1 MTTGDG
7 YRLAW
12 QAGYPQNAA
21 RRVRE
26 WDMSAEAGP
35 HERITVLLV
44 EDHDSYRQALEAVMA
59 GTEDLRVVAQTG
71 RADEAGALAGEHRP
85 QVAVIDLDL
94 VGGTGVT
101 ALADV
106 RAASPDTATA
116 VLSALT
122 DDVEFGRAIEA
133 GAAAVLH
140 KSVDIPELLD
150 ALRVVARGGIALSP
164 EDTSRRLRALAAD
177 REQHWHARLL
187 TEHLTQRE
195 LEVLE
200 RLAQGAD
207 HHQIAREFRI
217 SPETVQTHIRNLH
230 AKLGVRS
237 RLEAVVKAVRL
248 GIVPPP
254 R

>member
-1 MTTGDG
+1 MSTQARQGD
-7 YRLAW
+7 
-12 QAGYPQNAA
+12 
-21 RRVRE
+21 
-26 WDMSAEAGP
+26 
-35 HERITVLLV
+35 RITVLLV
-44 EDHDSYRQALEAVMA
+44 EDHDSYRQALETVMA
-59 GTEDLRVVAQTG
+59 GTDDLQVVAETA
-71 RADEAGALAGEHRP
+71 RADEAGALAAQHRP
-85 QVAVIDLDL
+85 DVAVIDLDL
-94 VGGTGVT
+94 LGGTGVD

-106 RAASPDTATA
+106 KARSPRTATA

-150 ALRVVARGGIALSP
+150 TLRTVGRGGTALSP
-164 EDTSRRLRALAAD
+164 EATSRRLRALAAD

-187 TEHLTQRE
+187 AEHLTQRE
-195 LEVLE
+195 VEVLE
-200 RLAQGAD
+200 RLAQGLD
-207 HHQIAREFRI
+207 HRAIGREFRI

>member
-1 MTTGDG
+1 VK
-7 YRLAW
+7 
-12 QAGYPQNAA
+12 A
-21 RRVRE
+21 R
-26 WDMSAEAGP
+26 
-35 HERITVLLV
+35 
-44 EDHDSYRQALEAVMA
+44 
-59 GTEDLRVVAQTG
+59 
-71 RADEAGALAGEHRP
+71 
-85 QVAVIDLDL
+85 
-94 VGGTGVT
+94 
-101 ALADV
+101 
-106 RAASPDTATA
+106 SPRTATA

-150 ALRVVARGGIALSP
+150 TLRTIGRGGTVLSP

-187 TEHLTQRE
+187 AEHLTQRE
-195 LEVLE
+195 VEVLQ
-200 RLAQGAD
+200 RLAQGLD
-207 HHQIAREFRI
+207 HRAIGREFRI